1 MLRVSEFRLFVR
13 LPSALL
19 VGGASTAAADSAYFC
34 MRVETSL
41 ESASFGRLAF
51 ITSAA
56 ASIVSSRT
64 SERDTVAISRWSGAF
79 EQRCSGR
86 GWSWTKLGGKSIRN
100 CREQIHVTIPARV
113 SCPSLRFVCNLEA
126 IGLSRLDLT

>member
-79 EQRCSGR
+79 EQCWSGAA
-86 GWSWTKLGGKSIRN
+86 GVGRN
-100 CREQIHVTIPARV
+100 WGA
-113 SCPSLRFVCNLEA
+113 SLSETA
-126 IGLSRLDLT
+126 ESRYM

>member
-79 EQRCSGR
+79 E
-86 GWSWTKLGGKSIRN
+86 
-100 CREQIHVTIPARV
+100 
-113 SCPSLRFVCNLEA
+113 
-126 IGLSRLDLT
+126 

>member
-79 EQRCSGR
+79 EQRWSGA
-86 GWSWTKLGGKSIRN
+86 GAPVGPFLWCGGAPPGMAN
-100 CREQIHVTIPARV
+100 ERER
-113 SCPSLRFVCNLEA
+113 E
-126 IGLSRLDLT
+126 RLDLT

>member
-1 MLRVSEFRLFVR
+1 
-13 LPSALL
+13 
-19 VGGASTAAADSAYFC
+19 

-64 SERDTVAISRWSGAF
+64 SERDTVAMLPRVVFERVGARETIF
-79 EQRCSGR
+79 E
-86 GWSWTKLGGKSIRN
+86 W
-100 CREQIHVTIPARV
+100 REFTVKM
-113 SCPSLRFVCNLEA
+113 
-126 IGLSRLDLT
+126 